1 MVSKQTDNYMTV
13 ENHSETNLSHKTSA
27 GGNKPCNLLSADE
40 ALLNI
45 PVRTTVEDAGGVI
58 LVNYLVLL
66 GVEAKV
72 KVQL

>member
-1 MVSKQTDNYMTV
+1 MVSKQADNYMTV
-13 ENHSETNLSHKTSA
+13 KNHPETNLSHSTSVNA
-27 GGNKPCNLLSADE
+27 YRHCNLLPADE

-45 PVRTTVEDAGGVI
+45 PVRTPVEDAGGVI

-72 KVQL
+72 NQL